1 MISTAPVDGGSEA
14 TPEFHI
20 LALSGGGYR
29 GLYSARILADIE
41 QHIGA
46 SVATRFDLLAGT
58 SIGGILALAL
68 ALEVPAERMVTLFER
83 HGDAIFRKR
92 RSLFG
97 LWRSPYTQQALADL
111 LRQDELFGQR
121 TLDHVR
127 HPVIVPA
134 INYSTGRPVVFKTP
148 HHSKFFRD
156 CHHQLV
162 DIAMA
167 TSAAPGYFP
176 RHVFNDNQYVDGG
189 LFANAPGMLA
199 VHEAR
204 QFFDCNEA
212 QLTVVAVGTMSSK
225 FTVDP
230 RRNRQGGTFDW
241 GGLNPT
247 GMPKRLFG
255 LAISAQESMTD
266 HVLHHRL
273 GSRYFHIDDDLTDER
288 ARAVA
293 LDTTTKAAREVLLG
307 AASER
312 SKHCLGDPRF
322 RQLLTH
328 CAPAAR
334 FHHGIHAPTPGV
346 QLHAEVAQTVP

>member
-58 SIGGILALAL
+58 SIGGILAMAL

-148 HHSKFFRD
+148 HHSNFFRD

-176 RHVFNDNQYVDGG
+176 RHVFNDNQYVDG
-189 LFANAPGMLA
+189 
-199 VHEAR
+199 
-204 QFFDCNEA
+204 
-212 QLTVVAVGTMSSK
+212 
-225 FTVDP
+225 
-230 RRNRQGGTFDW
+230 
-241 GGLNPT
+241 
-247 GMPKRLFG
+247 
-255 LAISAQESMTD
+255 
-266 HVLHHRL
+266 
-273 GSRYFHIDDDLTDER
+273 
-288 ARAVA
+288 
-293 LDTTTKAAREVLLG
+293 
-307 AASER
+307 
-312 SKHCLGDPRF
+312 
-322 RQLLTH
+322 
-328 CAPAAR
+328 
-334 FHHGIHAPTPGV
+334 
-346 QLHAEVAQTVP
+346 